1 MHDIE
6 NKHFFYIKLNF
17 YEFYNDENI
26 KELKVQFLQRLLKG
40 SKDLW

>member
-1 MHDIE
+1 MHDTE
-6 NKHFFYIKLNF
+6 NRHVFYIKLNF

-40 SKDLW
+40 NKDLW